1 MDRHVALDI
10 LRSNQA
16 ELRQRG
22 VLHAALFGSVARGE
36 ARADS
41 DLDVMI
47 DIDAPVVG
55 GIYGYVG
62 LCHFIDDLFPIRV
75 DVANRAA
82 LKDRV
87 RAQAEHDAVF
97 AF

>member
-1 MDRHVALDI
+1 MDKQLALDI
-10 LRSNQA
+10 LRTNEA
-16 ELRQRG
+16 ELRRRG
-22 VLHAALFGSVARGE
+22 VLHAALFGSVARGD
-36 ARADS
+36 AGDDS
-41 DLDVMI
+41 DLDVLI

-55 GIYGYVG
+55 GLFSYVG

-75 DVANRAA
+75 DVADRAA

-87 RAQAEHDAVF
+87 RKHAERDAVF